1 MNKEALELLKNN
13 NYSESQALL
22 KRCECSI
29 VRRLKTDGNNNLSL
43 KLLSITLNNMACWCK
58 K

>member
-1 MNKEALELLKNN
+1 MKNN